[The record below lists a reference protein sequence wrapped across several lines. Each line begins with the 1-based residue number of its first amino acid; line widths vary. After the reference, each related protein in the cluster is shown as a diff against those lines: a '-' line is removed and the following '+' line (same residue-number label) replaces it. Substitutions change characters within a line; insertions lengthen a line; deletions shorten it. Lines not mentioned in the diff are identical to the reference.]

1 MHIKINDVSQKEIT
15 LFNLV
20 DYEETMHLRTNV
32 LNFTNL
38 GSYHVT
44 W

>member
-1 MHIKINDVSQKEIT
+1 MHIKINDVSQKETT

-32 LNFTNL
+32 LNFIKVHI
-38 GSYHVT
+38 YQVT